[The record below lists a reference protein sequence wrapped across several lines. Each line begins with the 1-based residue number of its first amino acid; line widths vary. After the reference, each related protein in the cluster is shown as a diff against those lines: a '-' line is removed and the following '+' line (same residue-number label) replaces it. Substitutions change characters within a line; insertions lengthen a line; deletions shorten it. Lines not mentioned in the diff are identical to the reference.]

1 MGGLTACKEDDPHTK
16 WNQEINKEDDP
27 HTKWNQEINTVLEK
41 SYFAADDLE
50 KIITAVKNLR
60 NSKKSIWDSN
70 KTTAVNELKKIL
82 SQSQIKNQ
90 DWRKLD
96 VLLSIIQGD
105 DKFTN
110 KISVYCD
117 EAVKNKNW
125 ELLKL
130 LRKNHCL
137 SYQYSK
143 DIIEKEELN
152 YSHGDILKYYTV
164 TNEKFNKYDVWDC
177 KKTDLN
183 TIKFIMSNLTEDE
196 DRKFW
201 QDMWQEGNDSRKYIK
216 KHNVPEIILLQA
228 GLEIGF
234 VDLERAMYLL
244 LEIDCESNNFELLNL
259 LLKWKRQ
266 TSKVWTL
273 Y

>member
-1 MGGLTACKEDDPHTK
+1 MKYIVFFICLAVFCLICSCKEETDSHTK
-16 WNQEINKEDDP
+16 WNQTIDAVLKKTHATVEDF
-27 HTKWNQEINTVLEK
+27 EK
-41 SYFAADDLE
+41 MEA
-50 KIITAVKNLR
+50 AVKDLR
-60 NSKKSIWDSN
+60 NSKKYIWDSN

-96 VLLSIIQGD
+96 VLLNIIKGD
-105 DKFTN
+105 DGFIN

-143 DIIEKEELN
+143 DIIEKKELN
-152 YSHGDILKYYTV
+152 YSPGDILKYYTV
-164 TNEKFNKYDVWDC
+164 TNEKFQKYDVWDC
-177 KKTDLN
+177 KKTDLK
-183 TIKFIMSNLTEDE
+183 TVKFIMSNLAAEE

-201 QDMWQEGNDSRKYIK
+201 KDIWKEGNDTRKYIE
-216 KHNVPEIILLQA
+216 KHNVPEAILLHSA
-228 GLEIGF
+228 VKIGF
-234 VDLERAMYLL
+234 VDNERALQL
-244 LEIDCESNNFELLNL
+244 CHQIDCEPDNFELFNYLLN
-259 LLKWKRQ
+259 WKRQ